1 MGCDIHIVV
10 ERKWDGR
17 WVGLRT
23 DQGSVRGGYNG
34 EETDW
39 VYPDVGKR
47 DYDFFARLA
56 GVRGDREVKTFGIPG
71 DASDLSLMLLAQWE
85 GDGHSFSYLP
95 LKEFA
100 ERWCAEDEAFIA
112 ARAVE
117 RLEGKDRAY
126 ARLLDRASIGTFD
139 LYDDMDV
146 EDFRVVFWFDN

>member
-10 ERKWDGR
+10 ERKWEGR

-23 DQGSVRGGYNG
+23 DQGFVRGGYNG

-39 VYPDVGKR
+39 VYPDIGQR
-47 DYDFFARLA
+47 NYAFFARLA
-56 GVRGDREVKTFGIPG
+56 GVRGDGPEPLGIPG
-71 DASDLSLMLLAQWE
+71 DASDLTLMLTNQWE
-85 GDGHSFSYLP
+85 GDGHSHSYLP

-100 ERWCAEDEAFIA
+100 ERWCVGDEAFITTMA
-112 ARAVE
+112 AE
-117 RLEGKDRAY
+117 RLDGKDRAY